1 MPKNNLHYI
10 VVNRNTGKYYIVSG
24 ERPIGCD
31 HISLKKLKQNNILF
45 VEIREIYNKLC
56 KSFHT
61 RFRGTTMIED
71 LMQKGEKDREAEKK
85 FMYEKDNDIDYL
97 KKLENISKFKL

>member
-31 HISLKKLKQNNILF
+31 RISLKKLKQNNILF
-45 VEIREIYNKLC
+45 VEIPEIYNKLC
-56 KSFHT
+56 KPFHT

-71 LMQKGEKDREAEKK
+71 LTQKGEKDREVEKK
-85 FMYEKDNDIDYL
+85 FTYEEDNDIDYL
-97 KKLENISKFKL
+97 KKLKNISKFKL